1 MIVTLDGR
9 RLPLDLAGPATLRTI
24 LDSVKAAHLEAR
36 LVVEVS
42 VNGRPLINDAL
53 LECLDQPAADGD
65 QIDLGSAETASLVSA
80 ALDEMVEQMDLGG
93 AAHRD
98 VAAALQ
104 AGRTS
109 EAVGQFGQLL
119 SIWQNS
125 RTTIVECSQLMEQDW
140 SDREIGGQTLAAHLN
155 ELTSRLREVRDAFE
169 ARDYVL
175 LGDLLQYEMPDV
187 CATWASIFRRLA
199 EEGHAAC

>member
-9 RLPLDLAGPATLRTI
+9 RLSLDLAGPATLRAI
-24 LDSVKAAHLEAR
+24 LDRVKAAHLESR

-42 VNGRPLINDAL
+42 VNGRPIINDAL
-53 LECLDQPAADGD
+53 LDGLDQPAADTD
-65 QIDLGSAETASLVSA
+65 QIDLGSAEPASLVNA
-80 ALDEMVEQMDLGG
+80 ALAEMVEQMDLAG

-104 AGRTS
+104 AGRTG
-109 EAVGQFGQLL
+109 EAVGQFGRLL

-125 RTTIVECSQLMEQDW
+125 RTTIVECSRLMEQDW
-140 SDREIGGQTLAAHLN
+140 SNREIDGRTLTAHLN
-155 ELTSRLREVRDAFE
+155 DLTARLREVRDAFE

-199 EEGHAAC
+199 EDVYVAC